1 MEIKV
6 NSIIIGIG
14 IYAIILLILG
24 LAARKLAELY
34 FKLKQKRERRELHF
48 EELFMRVQ
56 FILSLEPT
64 EKRMNELLALI
75 KQLEG
80 WNNLEK
86 VNMVKSKFFADYE
99 KLFKEILSQDEFA
112 PENVFKN

>member
-64 EKRMNELLALI
+64 EKRMNELLSLI
-75 KQLEG
+75 KQLEKWDNG
-80 WNNLEK
+80 EK
-86 VNMVKSKFFADYE
+86 VNKVKTDFFLNYK
-99 KLFKEILSQDEFA
+99 KLSDEILSENEFA